1 MDPAAIASGEN
12 QTILMQELEKLK
24 KELRQSK
31 KLHEH
36 EIQI

>member
-1 MDPAAIASGEN
+1 MDPGANASGEN
-12 QTILMQELEKLK
+12 QTLLMQELEKLK